1 MLTEEEKEHINEEI
15 NKYPQKQYAALDA
28 LLIVQEKRGYIND
41 DTLNDIA
48 DYLNISSTQLDG
60 VATFYNLIYRK
71 EVGKNIIHFCDSVSC
86 FINGAEKI
94 KKEIKNYLQID
105 FGQTTK
111 DKQFTLLRAQCLGA
125 CDKAPIMMINQH
137 LHTHLDLKKIIEILK
152 VYKEGIKHA
161 PSIDESNEKKWSTTE
176 SERVSG

>member
-1 MLTEEEKEHINEEI
+1 MLTEEEKKHINEEI
-15 NKYPQKQYAALDA
+15 SKYPKKQYAALDA
-28 LLIVQEKRGYIND
+28 LLIVQDNRGYIND

-48 DYLNISSTQLDG
+48 EYLDISSTQLDG

-86 FINGAEKI
+86 FITGGEKI
-94 KKEIKNYLQID
+94 KEEIKNCLQID

-111 DKQFTLLRAQCLGA
+111 DKEFTLLRAQCLGA
-125 CDKAPIMMINQH
+125 CDKAPTMMINQT
-137 LHTHLDLKKIIEILK
+137 LHINLDINKIIEILK
-152 VYKEGIKHA
+152 AYKKGSKYG

-176 SERVSG
+176 SQGVSR